1 MKVKGP
7 VTAASLRDAMENTT
21 FVGVSG
27 TFKFS
32 PSQHYGLSEDS
43 VLMAQIQNERFHM
56 AK

>member
-1 MKVKGP
+1 
-7 VTAASLRDAMENTT
+7 MENTT

-32 PSQHYGLSEDS
+32 PSQHFGLAEDA
-43 VLMAQIQNERFHM
+43 VLMAQIENQHFRI